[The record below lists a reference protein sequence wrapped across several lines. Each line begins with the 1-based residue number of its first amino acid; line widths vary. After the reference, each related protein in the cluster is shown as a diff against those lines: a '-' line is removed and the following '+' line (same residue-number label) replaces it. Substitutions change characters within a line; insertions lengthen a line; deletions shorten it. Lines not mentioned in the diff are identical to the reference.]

1 MILVVTPNPC
11 LDRTLFVRKNRPGG
25 RMEVEWVQEIAGGK
39 GSNVCRVLRELGY
52 PAVHLLFLG
61 GYVGER
67 VLALLEEDGIE
78 SVPVWTRALTRVVVT
93 VVDREW
99 HQTVYFDPSPAVT
112 PEEEVVFLEK
122 FTELQ
127 EKAEMVLLC
136 GSVPAS
142 LPFFYDKILERTP
155 GKRVVIDGRGPVLR
169 SLKHYPWG
177 IKMNRD
183 EAVFT
188 WGEKLKIL
196 EDWERFFGFFCERGV
211 EMVVLTLGERGA
223 IVKTTAGFY
232 RVSSIPVA
240 VVNPVGSGDA
250 FLGGLVYGMVSS
262 FPVEESLRWA
272 VAAGASNALVWEA
285 GRVDRAQVETL
296 KAQVKVEE
304 GMTLREFGV
313 EWVE

>member
-25 RMEVEWVQEIAGGK
+25 RVEVEEVREIAGGK

-67 VLALLEEDGIE
+67 VLTLLGADGIE

-112 PEEEVVFLEK
+112 PEEEAVFLEK

-127 EKAEMVLLC
+127 GKAEMVLLC
-136 GSVPAS
+136 GSIPSS
-142 LPFFYDKILERTP
+142 LPFFYNKILERTS
-155 GKRVVIDGRGPVLR
+155 KKVIIDGRGAALR
-169 SLKHYPWG
+169 SLKRYPWG
-177 IKMNRD
+177 IKMNRE
-183 EAVFT
+183 EAALT
-188 WGEKLKIL
+188 WGETLQSP

-211 EMVVLTLGERGA
+211 EMVVLTLGDRGA

-232 RVSSIPVA
+232 RAPSILVA

-304 GMTLREFGV
+304 GMILREFGR